1 MSTTIQLHQEARGI
15 LDRMMDREGAL
26 DDEDEVILEHWANAS
41 GDKIE
46 ALRAV
51 YHRASAEAEHWKREA
66 EKATALRKRAES
78 LMVWTK
84 ASGLDLMLDRLELG
98 QDTSIKGVGYTTSQ
112 PVLVAPEDPL
122 DWPVAYLR
130 EQEPKPDRRAALQ
143 ALKDGKDI
151 GDGFS
156 IESRP
161 VMVYK

>member
-26 DDEDEVILEHWANAS
+26 DDEDEGILEHWANAS

-51 YHRASAEAEHWKREA
+51 YHRASSEAEHWKREA
-66 EKATALRKRAES
+66 DKATALRKRAES

-98 QDTSIKGVGYTTSQ
+98 QSTAIKGVGYTTSQ
-112 PVLVAPEDPL
+112 PVLIAPKNPL
-122 DWPVAYLR
+122 DWPVEYLR
-130 EQEPKPDRRAALQ
+130 EQAPKPDRRAALQ

-156 IESRP
+156 IETRP

>member
-1 MSTTIQLHQEARGI
+1 MSTTIPLHQEARGI
-15 LDRMMDREGAL
+15 LDRMMDQEGAL
-26 DDEDEVILEHWANAS
+26 DDEDEVILEHWANAA

-51 YHRASAEAEHWKREA
+51 YHRASSEAEHWKREA
-66 EKATALRKRAES
+66 DKATALRKRAES

-98 QDTSIKGVGYTTSQ
+98 QSTAIKGVGYTTSQ
-112 PVLVAPEDPL
+112 PVLIAPKNPL
-122 DWPVAYLR
+122 DWPVEYLR
-130 EQEPKPDRRAALQ
+130 EQAPKPDRRAALQ

-156 IESRP
+156 LETRP